1 MFIKV
6 GAKARRGWSL
16 VEMMVGI
23 GVFSVVGAAL
33 ASVSLFSMRSLAAM
47 SNYALLNREN
57 RVAMDLMSR
66 EIRQASHVNNV
77 TTNPPSISLLNAEG
91 LTVIYTFNP
100 RTRQLVRDAS
110 DGSHQVLLQNCDLL
124 TFDLRQRNP
133 SNGVWGIFPPAQ
145 GQWRQTTK
153 AIELIWRTSM
163 TVSPTTRIT
172 SENVQTARIVLRKQ
186 TNL

>member
-6 GAKARRGWSL
+6 GTSARRGWTL
-16 VEMMVGI
+16 VEMMVGVGI
-23 GVFSVVGAAL
+23 FSIVGAAL
-33 ASVSLFSMRSLAAM
+33 ASVSLYSMRSFVAI
-47 SNYALLNREN
+47 SNYALLNKQN
-57 RVAMDLMSR
+57 RMAMDQMSL
-66 EIRQASHVNNV
+66 EIRQASHVNDV
-77 TTNPPSISLLNAEG
+77 TTNPPSISLLNGDG

-110 DGSHQVLLQNCDLL
+110 DGSHQVLLKNCDLL

-145 GQWRQTTK
+145 GQWRETTK
-153 AIELIWRTSM
+153 AIELSWRTSM
-163 TVSPTTRIT
+163 TISPTTRIT

-186 TNL
+186 KNS